1 MMSIVYVRVLEMSGH
16 SYGEDNMIK
25 KIITWVM
32 VVSIEA
38 VGWLMWPV
46 AKSHQ
51 KLKELSA
58 WLHKKM

>member
-1 MMSIVYVRVLEMSGH
+1 MMSIVYVRVLEMSSH